1 MNNKIK
7 TAGGI
12 VIKNNK
18 ILFILKK
25 NKWDLP
31 KGKLEKG
38 NTLKETALIEV
49 SEETGLPQK
58 KLKILKKLIP
68 TFYYKKVEKKTILKK
83 TDWYLIEFAG
93 KEKTPLIPDKNE
105 GITKCKWFSLNEI
118 NVPLKKSHQRI
129 KYLIEFCIKTP
140 FYQSHIRNV

>member
-18 ILFILKK
+18 ILFIFK
-25 NKWDLP
+25 NNRWDLP

-58 KLKILKKLIP
+58 KLKILRKLIP
-68 TFYYKKVEKKTILKK
+68 TYYYKKIEKKTILKK
-83 TDWYLIEFAG
+83 TDWYLIEFVG
-93 KEKTPLIPDKNE
+93 KEKTSLVPDINE
-105 GITKCKWFSLNEI
+105 GITKCKWFSLSQI
-118 NVPLKKSHQRI
+118 GLPLKKSHQRI
-129 KYLIEFCIKTP
+129 KYLIEFCLKTP
-140 FYQSHIRNV
+140 LYKSYIKN